1 MGDRFDRLAA
11 RHANVEVLLRRP
23 GIGHNNGPT
32 FDMSWEAWV
41 WRRAAA
47 KAWKTPK
54 PEVAMMRL
62 KRAERLGI
70 TYRELTSVIMDSGAH
85 LSAAVMPLS
94 LAARVRRG
102 PNREIIVEP
111 RNSIAALVAKF
122 RGRLFVLGD
131 IDAVPGLSDEER
143 AGFLSLLNRA
153 FDGKVEALGWGHDG
167 PAIRAILKANALPHQ
182 EAFMVGAGMGHRVL
196 AEAAGLPVAL
206 DTVEIRNGR
215 LFHAIGLVD
224 QPLEAHAIDFVATID
239 PPRERVK
246 LQGTAIING
255 LPTRISIG
263 IRTESASGPP
273 VTVHADLPGG
283 HLAFEGWT
291 GHRSTDDP
299 LHGSMSATSTSPAT
313 FIASVRPPT
322 LHTSIRLN

>member
-85 LSAAVMPLS
+85 LSAAVISLS

-102 PNREIIVEP
+102 PKGEIIVEP
-111 RNSIAALVAKF
+111 RNSVAALVAKF

-196 AEAAGLPVAL
+196 AEAAGLPL
-206 DTVEIRNGR
+206 TKDIDTW
-215 LFHAIGLVD
+215 LA
-224 QPLEAHAIDFVATID
+224 
-239 PPRERVK
+239 
-246 LQGTAIING
+246 
-255 LPTRISIG
+255 PTG
-263 IRTESASGPP
+263 
-273 VTVHADLPGG
+273 
-283 HLAFEGWT
+283 
-291 GHRSTDDP
+291 
-299 LHGSMSATSTSPAT
+299 
-313 FIASVRPPT
+313 
-322 LHTSIRLN
+322 